1 MSKNKFISFRS
12 QILNR
17 KSAEGLSK
25 LLIYMTVYGVISFV
39 TIDNLSAEINEN
51 YRQWG
56 MPNFKERVWKISL
69 LHTYLFARDN
79 IKYFFVVQDPLWKV
93 DSYSAGLRNYK
104 KKSQVLYRFHC
115 ACSSTS
121 SIRSPPSHHFCKINF
136 YIILPFMSTS
146 SMSPLPLKFL
156 DQTFVWI

>member
-51 YRQWG
+51 YRQ
-56 MPNFKERVWKISL
+56 
-69 LHTYLFARDN
+69 
-79 IKYFFVVQDPLWKV
+79 
-93 DSYSAGLRNYK
+93 
-104 KKSQVLYRFHC
+104 
-115 ACSSTS
+115 
-121 SIRSPPSHHFCKINF
+121 
-136 YIILPFMSTS
+136 
-146 SMSPLPLKFL
+146 
-156 DQTFVWI
+156 